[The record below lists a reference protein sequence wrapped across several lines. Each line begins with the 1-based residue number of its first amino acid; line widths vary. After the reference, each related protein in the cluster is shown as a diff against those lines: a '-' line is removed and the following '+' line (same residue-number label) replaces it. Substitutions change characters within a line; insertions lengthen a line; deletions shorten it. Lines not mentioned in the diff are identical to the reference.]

1 MDTENTNCYTTRV
14 KTFRHEQSAIM
25 TNPLPQIGAAS
36 MRHWITLS
44 LVLIYFGPAQE
55 ASPWQNEWEQT
66 LRAAKKEGRV
76 AVISDATTDVR
87 DALTGPFTEKYG
99 IAVDYFGVQGREI
112 GPRVGAERKAGQY
125 LWDVYIHGTTTG
137 LTVMNPMGAFDP
149 LEPALISPDVK
160 DPQNWRN
167 GILEFIDTGRRIL
180 VTTAR
185 QRGTIFI
192 NSDLVD
198 PKEFKSYKDLL
209 NPNWKGKLAM
219 DDPSRSGPGQA
230 TFTFF
235 YLHPELGPNFIRAL
249 AKQEITSLKDYAQEA
264 NMVGQ
269 GRYPV
274 LIGTADFAVI
284 ARVRQGVPVKII
296 DPRQLKEGSDVSSS
310 NGNLAVFNRAP
321 HPNAAKIYINWY
333 LSKEGQT
340 SFARASGYVSSRLD
354 VPTDHAEPWM
364 VPIPGAIKSYGIEAV
379 EVRRKVEALVRDVFR

>member
-1 MDTENTNCYTTRV
+1 MIKRLRCIEIVSVRYW
-14 KTFRHEQSAIM
+14 
-25 TNPLPQIGAAS
+25 L
-36 MRHWITLS
+36 TLG
-44 LVLIYFGPAQE
+44 LMLIYFEPAL
-55 ASPWQNEWEQT
+55 AATPWQNDWEQT
-66 LRAAKKEGRV
+66 LRAARKEGRV

-99 IAVDYFGVQGREI
+99 IAVEYFGVQGREI

-160 DPQNWRN
+160 NPQNWRN
-167 GILEFIDTGRRIL
+167 GILEFIDPGRRIL

-192 NSDLVD
+192 NSELVD
-198 PKEFKSYKDLL
+198 SKEFKSYKDLL

-235 YLHPELGPNFIRAL
+235 YLHPELGVNFIRAL
-249 AKQEITSLKDYAQEA
+249 AKQEITSLRDYAQEA

-284 ARVRQGVPVKII
+284 ARARQGVPVKII

-321 HPNAAKIYINWY
+321 HPNAAKIYANWY

-364 VPIPGAIKSYGIEAV
+364 VPIPGAIKSYGTEAL
-379 EVRRKVEALVRDVFR
+379 EIRQKVEALVKEVFR